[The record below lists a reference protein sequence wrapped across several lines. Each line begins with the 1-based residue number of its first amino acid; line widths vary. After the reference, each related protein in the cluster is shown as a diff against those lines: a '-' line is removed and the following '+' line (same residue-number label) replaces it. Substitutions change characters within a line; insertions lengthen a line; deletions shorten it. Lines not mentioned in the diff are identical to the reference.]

1 MSIQTEIRV
10 VSCVYQIMR
19 VNFELN
25 TNRSYSEYLAYSRIG
40 ITDWIFEL
48 PDEKNVD
55 SEIHEMLEGK
65 IFPLDKVLDMTLYLM
80 RAQLFYDEIK
90 ELLYLLEIN

>member
-10 VSCVYQIMR
+10 VSCVYRILR

-65 IFPLDKVLDMTLYLM
+65 TSPLDKVLDMTLYLM
-80 RAQLFYDEIK
+80 KAQLFYDEIK